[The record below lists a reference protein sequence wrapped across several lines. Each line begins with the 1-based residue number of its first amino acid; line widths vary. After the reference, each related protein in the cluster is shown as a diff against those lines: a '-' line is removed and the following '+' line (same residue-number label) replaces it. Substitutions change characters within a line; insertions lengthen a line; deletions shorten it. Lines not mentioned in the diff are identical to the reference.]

1 MFELGILK
9 DFLLPSKFSRFGY
22 AVVVFNLLG
31 EVVLVAV
38 AGALGSREQDK
49 FQCKFS
55 SEKNRQY
62 LLEQCYQNYVSEYN
76 SPLPLWGFEFLELCL
91 VLAVCL
97 IYHCLVNSASARIFP
112 YLVDLGYLDEE
123 RPPCST
129 RSWRVF
135 RLYFVQ
141 LFARLLIATL
151 FTVLQNTVFFPFIFP
166 TEFLCGPMTEEP
178 RKNPNNSKAEYK
190 PTSLF
195 PTECLNS
202 LAVEKTVVC
211 VFILLLNIIVFL
223 LVFGEIIYLVFRAFR
238 SSDFIVDTEFR
249 AKYFFN
255 RSSSIDRARDCLKKL
270 TLQQTRSVVL
280 IPMEERRLIDDIYVD
295 LTIQMKKTDGE
306 FFTIHSYHELYLPID
321 GIACD
326 ARKVL
331 VVGPPGSGKSFLCQK
346 LLRDWGKKTSP
357 DRFDFAFLFKFSWFS
372 SQETFVMSL
381 RELLN
386 RAVPSEGIIE
396 DVFPQLLAHPEK
408 ILLVFDG
415 FDDLKDCES
424 WTENTEAGFEN
435 SSTAEI
441 PVSALFLKL
450 LQNKLLRGATLL
462 TTSRRDAITSYVA
475 SLFERTVEIKDFT
488 EEKVHQYVDNYYNQ
502 VEDSSKAIIK
512 EEISSNSDLLSLS
525 CMPVFCHIVCYLLKG
540 VIMEKGVRLT
550 NIYQKALT
558 FFIFKHHAF
567 YKDKPLPENLERFS
581 DSVEKTLADLGLVA
595 RKALF
600 NERRLFGLTELTS
613 GLRKCGLL
621 RRVTDENGTQ
631 CLSFIRPAFFDF
643 FAARRIVQM
652 DPAKLKQKTIG
663 VLERD
668 DSKWFFVLQFV
679 AGLLQDLQH
688 EVIRGFVKCL
698 HDSLLSS
705 PTNGKTALLIMKFL
719 YEYDNEATVKEAA
732 SKLQENSSFNKK
744 VNFGKCHLSS
754 VDCNAIV
761 YFLKHLNLLESVD
774 LSDNSIGSRGCK
786 ELAKLVE
793 NGGPKTL
800 CLSKDKVTD
809 QDLLFLLQASR
820 SGESNLK
827 TLNVTCI

>member
-22 AVVVFNLLG
+22 VVVVFNLLG

-55 SEKNRQY
+55 SDKNRQY

-97 IYHCLVNSASARIFP
+97 IYYCLVNSTSARIFP
-112 YLVDLGYLDEE
+112 YLVDVEYLDEE
-123 RPPCST
+123 RPPCNT
-129 RSWRVF
+129 RSWQVF

-141 LFARLLIATL
+141 LFGRLLIATL

-166 TEFLCGPMTEEP
+166 QEFLCGPITEEP
-178 RKNPNNSKAEYK
+178 QKNPNNSKTEYK

-211 VFILLLNIIVFL
+211 VCVHFVAKYYCFL

-255 RSSSIDRARDCLKKL
+255 RSPSIDRARDCLKKL
-270 TLQQTRSVVL
+270 TLQQTRSVLL
-280 IPMEERRLIDDIYVD
+280 IPLEERRLIDDIFVD
-295 LTIQMKKTDGE
+295 LTIQMKKPDGE
-306 FFTIHSYHELYLPID
+306 FFTIHRYDELYLPID

-331 VVGPPGSGKSFLCQK
+331 VVGPPGSGKSLLCQK

-357 DRFDFAFLFKFSWFS
+357 NRFDFAFLFKFSWFS
-372 SQETFVMSL
+372 SQATCVMSL

-386 RAVPSEGIIE
+386 RGVPSEGIIE
-396 DVFPQLLAHPEK
+396 DVFPQLLAHPER

-424 WTENTEAGFEN
+424 CTENREAGFEN

-441 PVSALFLKL
+441 PLSALFLKL

-462 TTSRRDAITSYVA
+462 TTSRSDAITSYVA

-488 EEKVHQYVDNYYNQ
+488 EENVHQYVDNYYT
-502 VEDSSKAIIK
+502 DSSEAIRIK
-512 EEISSNSDLLSLS
+512 EEISSDSDLLSLS
-525 CMPVFCHIVCYLLKG
+525 CMPVFFRVPGLFWTFSESTIELSLLKMRERKQRFCT
-540 VIMEKGVRLT
+540 VY
-550 NIYQKALT
+550 IY
-558 FFIFKHHAF
+558 FF
-567 YKDKPLPENLERFS
+567 
-581 DSVEKTLADLGLVA
+581 
-595 RKALF
+595 
-600 NERRLFGLTELTS
+600 
-613 GLRKCGLL
+613 
-621 RRVTDENGTQ
+621 
-631 CLSFIRPAFFDF
+631 
-643 FAARRIVQM
+643 
-652 DPAKLKQKTIG
+652 
-663 VLERD
+663 
-668 DSKWFFVLQFV
+668 
-679 AGLLQDLQH
+679 
-688 EVIRGFVKCL
+688 
-698 HDSLLSS
+698 
-705 PTNGKTALLIMKFL
+705 
-719 YEYDNEATVKEAA
+719 
-732 SKLQENSSFNKK
+732 
-744 VNFGKCHLSS
+744 
-754 VDCNAIV
+754 
-761 YFLKHLNLLESVD
+761 
-774 LSDNSIGSRGCK
+774 
-786 ELAKLVE
+786 
-793 NGGPKTL
+793 
-800 CLSKDKVTD
+800 
-809 QDLLFLLQASR
+809 
-820 SGESNLK
+820 
-827 TLNVTCI
+827 

>member
-1 MFELGILK
+1 M
-9 DFLLPSKFSRFGY
+9 
-22 AVVVFNLLG
+22 
-31 EVVLVAV
+31 
-38 AGALGSREQDK
+38 
-49 FQCKFS
+49 
-55 SEKNRQY
+55 
-62 LLEQCYQNYVSEYN
+62 
-76 SPLPLWGFEFLELCL
+76 
-91 VLAVCL
+91 LAVCL
-97 IYHCLVNSASARIFP
+97 IYHCLVTSAFARISP
-112 YLVDLGYLDEE
+112 YGDVEYLDEE

-141 LFARLLIATL
+141 LFGRLLIATL

-166 TEFLCGPMTEEP
+166 KEFLCGPMTEEP

-202 LAVEKTVVC
+202 LADEKTVLC
-211 VFILLLNIIVFL
+211 VFILFLNIIVFS
-223 LVFGEIIYLVFRAFR
+223 LVFGEIIYLVFRRFR

-255 RSSSIDRARDCLKKL
+255 RSSSIDRGRDCLKKL
-270 TLQQTRSVVL
+270 TLQQTRNVLL
-280 IPMEERRLIDDIYVD
+280 IPLEERRLIDDIFVN
-295 LTIQMKKTDGE
+295 LTIQMKKPDGE
-306 FFTIHSYHELYLPID
+306 FFTIHRYDQLYLPIMID

-331 VVGPPGSGKSFLCQK
+331 VVGPPGSGRSLLCQK

-372 SQETFVMSL
+372 SQATCVMSL
-381 RELLN
+381 KELLN
-386 RAVPSEGIIE
+386 RGVPSEGVIE

-424 WTENTEAGFEN
+424 CTENREAGFEN

-441 PVSALFLKL
+441 PLSALFLKL

-462 TTSRRDAITSYVA
+462 TTSRSDAITSYVA

-488 EEKVHQYVDNYYNQ
+488 EENVHQYVDNYYT
-502 VEDSSKAIIK
+502 DSSEATRIK

-525 CMPVFCHIVCYLLKG
+525 FMPVFCHIVCYLLK
-540 VIMEKGVRLT
+540 EEGVRLT

-558 FFIFKHHAF
+558 FFIFNHHAF
-567 YKDKPLPENLERFS
+567 YKGKPLPENLERFA

-595 RKALF
+595 RRAVC
-600 NERRLFGLTELTS
+600 NERRLLGLTELS
-613 GLRKCGLL
+613 NGLRKCGLL

-631 CLSFIRPAFFDF
+631 CLSFIHPAFFDF

-652 DPAKLKQKTIG
+652 DPAKLKEKIIG
-663 VLERD
+663 VLKQD

-679 AGLLQDLQH
+679 AGLLHGPQH
-688 EVIRGFVKCL
+688 EVISGFVKCL

-705 PTNGKTALLIMKFL
+705 PTNGKTALLIMKCL
-719 YEYDNEATVKEAA
+719 YEYDNEATVEEAA

-744 VNFGKCHLSS
+744 VNFGKCHLTSG
-754 VDCNAIV
+754 DCNAIV

-774 LSDNSIGSRGCK
+774 LSDNYIGSRGCK

-809 QDLLFLLQASR
+809 QDLLFLLQASTSR
-820 SGESNLK
+820 ESNLE

>member
-55 SEKNRQY
+55 SDKNRQY

-76 SPLPLWGFEFLELCL
+76 SPLPFWGFVFLELCL

-97 IYHCLVNSASARIFP
+97 IYHCLVTSALARIFP
-112 YLVDLGYLDEE
+112 FGDVEYLDEE

-166 TEFLCGPMTEEP
+166 KEFFCGPMTEGP

-202 LAVEKTVVC
+202 LAVQKTVVC
-211 VFILLLNIIVFL
+211 VFILLLNIIVCV

-270 TLQQTRSVVL
+270 TLQKTQSVLL
-280 IPMEERRLIDDIYVD
+280 IPLEERRLIDDIFVN
-295 LTIQMKKTDGE
+295 LTIQMKKPDGE
-306 FFTIHSYHELYLPID
+306 FFTIHRYDQLYLPIMID

-331 VVGPPGSGKSFLCQK
+331 VVGPPGSGKSLLCQK
-346 LLRDWGKKTSP
+346 LLCDWGKKTSP
-357 DRFDFAFLFKFSWFS
+357 DRFDFAFLFEFSWFS
-372 SQETFVMSL
+372 SQATCVMSL

-386 RAVPSEGIIE
+386 RGVPAEGIIE
-396 DVFPQLLAHPEK
+396 DVFPQLLAHPER

-424 WTENTEAGFEN
+424 CTENREAGFEN

-441 PVSALFLKL
+441 PLSALFLKL
-450 LQNKLLRGATLL
+450 LQDKLLPGATLL
-462 TTSRRDAITSYVA
+462 TTSRSDAITSYVA
-475 SLFERTVEIKDFT
+475 SLFERTVKIKDFS
-488 EEKVHQYVDNYYNQ
+488 EENVHQYVDNYYT
-502 VEDSSKAIIK
+502 DSSEAIRIK

-525 CMPVFCHIVCYLLKG
+525 FMPVFCHIVCYLLR
-540 VIMEKGVRLT
+540 EEGVRLT

-567 YKDKPLPENLERFS
+567 YKGKPLPENLERFS
-581 DSVEKTLADLGLVA
+581 DSVERTLADLGLVA
-595 RKALF
+595 RRALF
-600 NERRLFGLTELTS
+600 NERRLFGLTELS
-613 GLRKCGLL
+613 NGLRKCGLL

-631 CLSFIRPAFFDF
+631 CLSFIHPAFFDF

-652 DPAKLKQKTIG
+652 DPAKLKEKIIG
-663 VLERD
+663 VLKRD
-668 DSKWFFVLQFV
+668 DSKWFFVFQFV
-679 AGLLQDLQH
+679 AGLLHGRQH
-688 EVIRGFVKCL
+688 EVISGFVKCL

-705 PTNGKTALLIMKFL
+705 PTNGKTALLIMKCL
-719 YEYDNEATVKEAA
+719 YEYDSEATVEEAA
-732 SKLQENSSFNKK
+732 SKLQENSGFNKK
-744 VNFGKCHLSS
+744 VNFGKCHLTSG
-754 VDCNAIV
+754 DCNAIV

-793 NGGPKTL
+793 TGGPKHL
-800 CLSKDKVTD
+800 CLSKDKVSD
-809 QDLLFLLQASR
+809 QDLLLLLQASR
-820 SGESNLK
+820 SRESNLK

>member
-55 SEKNRQY
+55 SDKNRQY

-76 SPLPLWGFEFLELCL
+76 SPLPLWGFVFLELCL

-97 IYHCLVNSASARIFP
+97 IYHCLVTSAFARIFP
-112 YLVDLGYLDEE
+112 YGDVEYLDEE

-129 RSWRVF
+129 RSWQVF

-141 LFARLLIATL
+141 LFGRLLIATL
-151 FTVLQNTVFFPFIFP
+151 FTVLQNTVFFPFTFP
-166 TEFLCGPMTEEP
+166 KEFLCGPMTEEP

-190 PTSLF
+190 PISLF

-238 SSDFIVDTEFR
+238 SNDFIVDTEFR

-270 TLQQTRSVVL
+270 TLQQTQSVLL
-280 IPMEERRLIDDIYVD
+280 IPLEERRLIDDIFVN
-295 LTIQMKKTDGE
+295 LTIQMKKPDGE
-306 FFTIHSYHELYLPID
+306 FFAIHRYDQLYLPIMID
-321 GIACD
+321 GIVCD

-331 VVGPPGSGKSFLCQK
+331 VVGPPGSGKSLLCQK

-372 SQETFVMSL
+372 SQATCVMSL

-386 RAVPSEGIIE
+386 RGVPSEGIIE
-396 DVFPQLLAHPEK
+396 DVFPQLLAHPER

-424 WTENTEAGFEN
+424 CTENREAGFEN

-441 PVSALFLKL
+441 PLSALFLKL

-462 TTSRRDAITSYVA
+462 ATSRSDAITSYVA
-475 SLFERTVEIKDFT
+475 SLFERTVKITDFT
-488 EEKVHQYVDNYYNQ
+488 EENVHQYVDNYYT
-502 VEDSSKAIIK
+502 DSSEAIRIK
-512 EEISSNSDLLSLS
+512 EEISGNSDLLSLS
-525 CMPVFCHIVCYLLKG
+525 FMPVFCHIVCYLLK
-540 VIMEKGVRLT
+540 EEGVRLT

-567 YKDKPLPENLERFS
+567 YKGKPLPENLERFA
-581 DSVEKTLADLGLVA
+581 DSVERTLADLGSVA
-595 RKALF
+595 GRALF
-600 NERRLFGLTELTS
+600 NKRKLFGLTELS
-613 GLRKCGLL
+613 NDLRKCGLL

-631 CLSFIRPAFFDF
+631 CLSFIHPAFFDF
-643 FAARRIVQM
+643 FAARKIVQM
-652 DPAKLKQKTIG
+652 DPAKLKERIIG
-663 VLERD
+663 VLKRD
-668 DSKWFFVLQFV
+668 DSKWFFVFQFV
-679 AGLLQDLQH
+679 AGLLHGLQH
-688 EVIRGFVKCL
+688 EVISGFVKCL

-705 PTNGKTALLIMKFL
+705 PTNGKTALLIMKCL
-719 YEYDNEATVKEAA
+719 YEYDNEATVEEAA
-732 SKLQENSSFNKK
+732 SKLQENSGFNKK
-744 VNFGKCHLSS
+744 VNFGKCHLTSG
-754 VDCNAIV
+754 DCNAIV

-774 LSDNSIGSRGCK
+774 LSDNYIGSRGCK

-793 NGGPKTL
+793 TGGPKNL
-800 CLSKDKVTD
+800 CLSKDKVSD

-820 SGESNLK
+820 SRESNLK